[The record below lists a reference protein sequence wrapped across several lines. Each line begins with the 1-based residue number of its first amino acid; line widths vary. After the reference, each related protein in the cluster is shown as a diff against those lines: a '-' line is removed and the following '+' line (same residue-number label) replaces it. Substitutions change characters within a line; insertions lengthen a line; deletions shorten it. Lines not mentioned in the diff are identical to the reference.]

1 MRPTEDNNN
10 NNNAN
15 NNITFNLY
23 SAFPKQFKKKQIMT
37 DNVGWTDSIWVWI
50 RAVWL
55 LTGDTGAMSSIM

>member
-10 NNNAN
+10 NAN
-15 NNITFNLY
+15 NNKLNLH

-55 LTGDTGAMSSIM
+55 LTADTGAMSSIM